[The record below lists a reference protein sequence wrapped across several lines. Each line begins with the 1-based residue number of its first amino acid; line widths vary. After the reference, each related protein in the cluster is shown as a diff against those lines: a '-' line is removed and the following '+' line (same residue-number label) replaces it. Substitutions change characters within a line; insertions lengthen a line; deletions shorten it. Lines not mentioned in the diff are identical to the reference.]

1 MPVRAKKLRAK
12 KSRPTAKGRVLGAK
26 AFAAI
31 SAVEGLKMSAASKKR
46 FRTFK
51 SRGLTPDEQR
61 AEILRVYRQID
72 GRK

>member
-1 MPVRAKKLRAK
+1 MPARTK
-12 KSRPTAKGRVLGAK
+12 KSGKKTSKRGANGPMLSEK

-46 FRTFK
+46 IRALR

-61 AEILRVYRQID
+61 AEILRFHRRVD